1 MSDVE
6 EVIKKI
12 DECIQELDRYKY
24 FSSEAWTA
32 IDYLGKVKNM
42 LRNLNKENAQ
52 QILGIVNEMIRQG
65 QPYSSFIPKTM
76 ENLKF
81 IREWLEKKIPELP
94 S

>member
-1 MSDVE
+1 
-6 EVIKKI
+6 
-12 DECIQELDRYKY
+12 
-24 FSSEAWTA
+24 
-32 IDYLGKVKNM
+32 M

-52 QILGIVNEMIRQG
+52 QILDIVNEMIRQG
-65 QPYSSFIPKTM
+65 QPYSSFIPRTI

>member
-1 MSDVE
+1 MSDIE

-52 QILGIVNEMIRQG
+52 QILGILNEMIRQG
-65 QPYSSFIPKTM
+65 QPYSSFIPRTI

-81 IREWLEKKIPELP
+81 IREWLEKKILELP

>member
-52 QILGIVNEMIRQG
+52 QILSIVNEMIRQG
-65 QPYSSFIPKTM
+65 QPYSSFIPRTI